1 MKDNTCTAKEQYWTR
16 DARAAVAG
24 QASHYMGGPH
34 WPRGEACVQCKHS
47 KSFTKA
53 SALGNLGVCLR
64 SFRPSEAATASR
76 ARLDAKWI
84 KPSHSFA
91 VLIFLQ
97 AIEAV
102 LLGPEGNP
110 TASRDPIMEVVTQSP
125 QEALTFIKWVAVF
138 TALQVPQLPV
148 RYLFFCHL
156 SSCPRDR
163 RSILNTVQR
172 MTSGLGWRC
181 SKALS
186 ILSYGWFILGVVW
199 IFNSQ
204 SCSEA
209 PGLWRITVTAIV
221 VSMVR
226 LAATFVCFWISLP
239 PAATAAAAEAA
250 GGAAAAGSLWRRGAS
265 LEEIQALPLVTY
277 ADKLQQHQEQQNEE
291 QPEERCLRERQ
302 PRHPEHDW
310 SSTE

>member
-1 MKDNTCTAKEQYWTR
+1 MS
-16 DARAAVAG
+16 DAVGRVG
-24 QASHYMGGPH
+24 RRVYS
-34 WPRGEACVQCKHS
+34 
-47 KSFTKA
+47 
-53 SALGNLGVCLR
+53 
-64 SFRPSEAATASR
+64 
-76 ARLDAKWI
+76 
-84 KPSHSFA
+84 
-91 VLIFLQ
+91 

-125 QEALTFIKWVAVF
+125 QEALTFIKVVMLFGAVSGFIISAPCAAYLSLYWSACSCNKPLQWWVAVF

-209 PGLWRITVTAIV
+209 PGLWRITVTA
-221 VSMVR
+221 
-226 LAATFVCFWISLP
+226 
-239 PAATAAAAEAA
+239 
-250 GGAAAAGSLWRRGAS
+250 
-265 LEEIQALPLVTY
+265 
-277 ADKLQQHQEQQNEE
+277 LQQHQEQQNEE